1 MTNNIA
7 ITVAICVYNAEKY
20 IEETLNS
27 LKNQTFKN
35 FKLLIID
42 DKSTDNSLKVISEYL
57 ENNSNYFEYKI
68 IELKQNSGTAIG
80 RNLALES
87 VDTEYMMFF
96 DADDIAK
103 IEMIETLYTKMQE
116 NENYIAVSCHS
127 KYIDM
132 KGNKISGG
140 QYIGPKSE
148 LEFKNKASDGKLI
161 FMLPPTLFK
170 VSYALKAGGY
180 RQDGFPRNS
189 KIRYQDLSE
198 DLDLWSRVSDF
209 YIDNKVM
216 ITVPKVLFYYRK
228 NTSSLSASKDSLIAM
243 QNKIRFIKT
252 NLKRRRQNIEELT
265 FIQFMENQ
273 TSKDKLKNWFKD
285 MSAHYYRKAGFLYV
299 EKKYFSFLLNITL
312 SVILNPFYLIDKI
325 NNNIRKSS

>member
-1 MTNNIA
+1 
-7 ITVAICVYNAEKY
+7 
-20 IEETLNS
+20 
-27 LKNQTFKN
+27 
-35 FKLLIID
+35 
-42 DKSTDNSLKVISEYL
+42 
-57 ENNSNYFEYKI
+57 
-68 IELKQNSGTAIG
+68 
-80 RNLALES
+80 
-87 VDTEYMMFF
+87 
-96 DADDIAK
+96 
-103 IEMIETLYTKMQE
+103 
-116 NENYIAVSCHS
+116 
-127 KYIDM
+127 
-132 KGNKISGG
+132 
-140 QYIGPKSE
+140 
-148 LEFKNKASDGKLI
+148 
-161 FMLPPTLFK
+161 
-170 VSYALKAGGY
+170 
-180 RQDGFPRNS
+180 
-189 KIRYQDLSE
+189 
-198 DLDLWSRVSDF
+198 
-209 YIDNKVM
+209 M

>member
-1 MTNNIA
+1 MIKNKN
-7 ITVAICVYNAEKY
+7 ITVVICLYNAENY
-20 IEETLNS
+20 IKETLES
-27 LKNQTFKN
+27 IKNQSFKD
-35 FKLLIID
+35 FKILIID
-42 DKSTDNSLKVISEYL
+42 DKSKDNSLNVCKNYL
-57 ENNSNYFEYKI
+57 EKNFTDFRV
-68 IELKQNSGTAIG
+68 IELEENRGTAYA
-80 RNLALES
+80 RNLALNE
-87 VDTEYMMFF
+87 VDTELMMFF

-103 IEMIETLYTKMQE
+103 PEMVKTLYNKINE
-116 NENYIAVSCHS
+116 NENFICVSCHS
-127 KYIDM
+127 KYVNLN
-132 KGNKISGG
+132 GNEIIGG
-140 QYIGPKSE
+140 HYIGPQTSE
-148 LEFKNKASDGKLI
+148 DFFYKASNGKLI
-161 FMLPPTLFK
+161 LIPNVTLFK
-170 VSYALKAGGY
+170 VFYALEVGGY
-180 RQDGFPRNS
+180 RQNGFPKNS

-198 DLDLWSRVSDF
+198 DLDMWSRVSDF

>member
-1 MTNNIA
+1 MIKNKN
-7 ITVAICVYNAEKY
+7 ITVVICLYNAENY
-20 IEETLNS
+20 IKETLES
-27 LKNQTFKN
+27 IKNQSFKE
-35 FKLLIID
+35 FKILIID
-42 DKSTDNSLKVISEYL
+42 DKSKDNSLTVCKNYL
-57 ENNSNYFEYKI
+57 EKNFTDFRV
-68 IELKQNSGTAIG
+68 IELEENRGTAYA
-80 RNLALES
+80 RNLALNE
-87 VDTEYMMFF
+87 VDTELMMFF

-103 IEMIETLYTKMQE
+103 PEMVKTLYNKINE
-116 NENYIAVSCHS
+116 NENFICVSCHS
-127 KYIDM
+127 KYVNLN
-132 KGNKISGG
+132 GNEIIGG
-140 QYIGPKSE
+140 HYIGPQTSE
-148 LEFKNKASDGKLI
+148 DFFYKASNGKLI
-161 FMLPPTLFK
+161 LIPNVTLFK
-170 VSYALKAGGY
+170 VFYALEVGGY
-180 RQDGFPRNS
+180 RQNGFPKNS

-198 DLDLWSRVSDF
+198 DLDLWSRISDF

-312 SVILNPFYLIDKI
+312 SVILKPFYLIDKI